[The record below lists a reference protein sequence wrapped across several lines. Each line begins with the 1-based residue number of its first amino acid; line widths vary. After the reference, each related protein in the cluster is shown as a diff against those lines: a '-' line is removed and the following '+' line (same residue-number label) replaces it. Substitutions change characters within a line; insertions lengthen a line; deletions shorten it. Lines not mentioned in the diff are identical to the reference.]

1 MKGMTLEHT
10 DKKETILLVDDI
22 PANLEVMIR
31 VFQREGY
38 KVRAVTSGL
47 LGIRAAAHEPPDI
60 VLLDVTMP
68 GMDGYETCRQLKQN
82 PVLKAIPVI
91 FISALSETFDK
102 VTAFEA
108 GGVDYITKP
117 IQIEEALARVRTH
130 LSLRRYQQL
139 LEQSNLALHETI
151 DQLKEAQGQL
161 INSEKM
167 ASLGV
172 LTAGIAHEINNPISF
187 ISSSSI
193 GLSKNI
199 RFLLGIQQKYDEIL
213 AQYEDKRLDE
223 LNEYK
228 AAHDFDERLT
238 ELTQLTDN
246 IIEGSRRIS
255 GIVRSL
261 RQFSRLDEADM
272 KEIDIHENIEST
284 LILLHHK
291 ISKEINIVKD
301 YRDLPPVS
309 CYPAKISQVLM
320 NILSNAIDAVSEKA
334 AAGVHCEIAITTS
347 DCMIGEK
354 QFILIRI
361 SDTGTGIPDDAI
373 KKIFDPFFTTKPVGR
388 GMGLGLSISN
398 NIIREHGGKIE
409 VQSTLPAGAS
419 FTVYLPLIPLTHER
433 F

>member
-1 MKGMTLEHT
+1 MENPE
-10 DKKETILLVDDI
+10 KKETILLVDDI
-22 PANLEVMIR
+22 PANLEILIR
-31 VFQREGY
+31 VFQRAGY
-38 KVRAVTSGL
+38 KVRAVTSGS
-47 LGIRAAAHEPPDI
+47 LGIRAAEHDPPDI

-68 GMDGYETCRQLKQN
+68 GMDGYETCRRLKQD
-82 PVLKAIPVI
+82 PLLKGIPVI

-130 LSLRRYQQL
+130 LALRRYQQL
-139 LEQSNLALHETI
+139 LEQSNRTLQDTI
-151 DQLKEAQGQL
+151 DQLKEAQSQL

-199 RFLLGIQQKYDEIL
+199 RFLLDIQQKYDEIL
-213 AQYEDKRLDE
+213 RQYDDQRLDE
-223 LNEYK
+223 LNEFK
-228 AAHDFDERLT
+228 ASHDFDERLT
-238 ELTQLTDN
+238 ELTQLSDN
-246 IIEGSRRIS
+246 IIAGSRRIS

-261 RQFSRLDEADM
+261 RNFSRLDEADM

-291 ISKEINIVKD
+291 ISKEIVIKKD
-301 YRDLPPVS
+301 YGKLPPLP
-309 CYPAKISQVLM
+309 CYPAKISQVMM
-320 NILSNAIDAVSEKA
+320 NILSNAIDAVSPKSG
-334 AAGVHCEIAITTS
+334 AGEQCEISIRTGDQDINGKKYVFIT
-347 DCMIGEK
+347 
-354 QFILIRI
+354 I
-361 SDTGTGIPDDAI
+361 SDTGTGIPEEAI
-373 KKIFDPFFTTKPVGR
+373 KKIFDPFFTTKPVGK

-398 NIIREHGGKIE
+398 NIIREHGGRVDVESI
-409 VQSTLPAGAS
+409 PAKGTS
-419 FTVYLPLIPLTHER
+419 FTVYLPLISFTHER

>member
-1 MKGMTLEHT
+1 MENPE
-10 DKKETILLVDDI
+10 KKETILLVDDI
-22 PANLEVMIR
+22 PANLEILIR
-31 VFQREGY
+31 VFQKEGY
-38 KVRAVTSGL
+38 KVRAVTSGP
-47 LGIRAAAHEPPDI
+47 LGIRAAEHEPPDI

-68 GMDGYETCRQLKQN
+68 DMDGYEACRRLKQN
-82 PVLKAIPVI
+82 PALKAIPVI

-102 VTAFEA
+102 MTAFEA

-117 IQIEEALARVRTH
+117 IQIEEALARVKTH
-130 LSLRRYQQL
+130 LALRRYQRL
-139 LEQSNLALHETI
+139 LEQSNQTLQETI

-199 RFLLGIQQKYDEIL
+199 RFLLDIEQKYEAIL
-213 AQYEDKRLDE
+213 TRCQEKELDE

-228 AAHDFDERLT
+228 VSHDFDERLT

-272 KEIDIHENIEST
+272 KEIDIHENIDST

-291 ISKEINIVKD
+291 IFKEITIKKE
-301 YRDLPPVS
+301 YQELPKVT
-309 CYPAKISQVLM
+309 CFPAKISQVLM
-320 NILSNAIDAVSEKA
+320 NILSNAIDAVLLKT
-334 AAGVHCEIAITTS
+334 GTGQPCEIAIRTGVCEMVGNRFVIIAIT
-347 DCMIGEK
+347 
-354 QFILIRI
+354 
-361 SDTGTGIPDDAI
+361 DTGPGIPSETM
-373 KKIFDPFFTTKPVGR
+373 KKIFDPFFTTKPVGK

-398 NIIREHGGKIE
+398 NIVREHGGKIE
-409 VQSTLPAGAS
+409 VHSTPPDGTA
-419 FTVYLPLIPLTHER
+419 FTVYLPLNSLPHER
-433 F
+433 Y

>member
-1 MKGMTLEHT
+1 MENPE
-10 DKKETILLVDDI
+10 KKETILLVDDI
-22 PANLEVMIR
+22 PANLEILIR
-31 VFQREGY
+31 VFQKEGY
-38 KVRAVTSGL
+38 KVRAVTSGP
-47 LGIRAAAHEPPDI
+47 LGIRAAEHEPPDI

-68 GMDGYETCRQLKQN
+68 DMDGYEACRRLKQN
-82 PVLKAIPVI
+82 PNLKAIPVI

-130 LSLRRYQQL
+130 LALRQYQQL
-139 LEQSNLALHETI
+139 LEQSNLALQETI

-199 RFLLGIQQKYDEIL
+199 RFLLDIQQKYDEIL
-213 AQYEDKRLDE
+213 SRYQDQQLAE

-228 AAHDFDERLT
+228 ASHDFDERLS

-272 KEIDIHENIEST
+272 KEIDIRENIEST

-291 ISKEINIVKD
+291 ISKDIIISKNYGE
-301 YRDLPPVS
+301 LPPVP

-320 NILSNAIDAVSEKA
+320 NILSNAIDAVLPKA
-334 AAGVHCEIAITTS
+334 GMGEQCEIAISTGDRELGGNRYAVVT
-347 DCMIGEK
+347 
-354 QFILIRI
+354 I
-361 SDTGTGIPDDAI
+361 SDTGTGIAPEAM

-409 VQSTLPAGAS
+409 VQSTPGS
-419 FTVYLPLIPLTHER
+419 GTTFTILLPLIPFTHER

>member
-1 MKGMTLEHT
+1 MENPE
-10 DKKETILLVDDI
+10 KKETILLVDDI
-22 PANLEVMIR
+22 PANLEILIR
-31 VFQREGY
+31 VFQKEGY
-38 KVRAVTSGL
+38 KVRAVTSGP
-47 LGIRAAAHEPPDI
+47 LGIRAAEHEPPDI

-68 GMDGYETCRQLKQN
+68 EMDGYEACRRLKQN
-82 PVLKAIPVI
+82 PNLKAIPVI

-130 LSLRRYQQL
+130 LALRRYQQL
-139 LEQSNLALHETI
+139 LEQSNLVLQETI

-199 RFLLGIQQKYDEIL
+199 RFLLDIQQKYDEIL
-213 AQYEDKRLDE
+213 LRYQDKQLDE

-228 AAHDFDERLT
+228 ASHDFDERLT

-255 GIVRSL
+255 GIVQSL

-272 KEIDIHENIEST
+272 KEIDIHENIDST
-284 LILLHHK
+284 LILLQHK
-291 ISKEINIVKD
+291 ILKEINIKRE
-301 YRDLPPVS
+301 YRELPKVP
-309 CYPAKISQVLM
+309 CFPAKISQVLM
-320 NILSNAIDAVSEKA
+320 NILSNAIDAVLPKV
-334 AAGVHCEIAITTS
+334 GMGQQCEITITTG
-347 DCMIGEK
+347 DCELAGNRYAMIT
-354 QFILIRI
+354 IT
-361 SDTGTGIPDDAI
+361 DTGTGITAETM
-373 KKIFDPFFTTKPVGR
+373 KKIFDPFFTTKPVGK

-398 NIIREHGGKIE
+398 NIVREHGGKID
-409 VQSTLPAGAS
+409 VHSHPPGGTA
-419 FTVYLPLIPLTHER
+419 FTVYLPIIPLIHER